1 MIYNIISIIYSIFAK
16 ESTKT
21 LSTMN
26 NEDKVMAICWLDSGS
41 FQTQSV
47 ASRYNMSALELEEEL
62 AAFKGLEIYKNNYAG
77 YVRKHTRRFL
87 ENTPFPTWKN
97 DHTMRFLK
105 NKRIECVICESDS
118 DTEKFFHFHIPGK
131 GYLDQI
137 CERSE
142 WITPEEFQR
151 ELVIMNV
158 VDWSSMSADEQL
170 TFLVQR
176 YDSDIFLP
184 FSQRIHKEQFVEL
197 TGQNFPGSGDWS
209 MPEQIRQ
216 YQPPDLFVKDES
228 IKVPK
233 QSSNK
238 QNADLGKEAYAVRSD
253 QITALAKLI
262 YPHGGHFI
270 YMWENKEIEVQLDEA
285 DMSAIQFILFENDSN
300 RLQNLAAKDPKSIEK
315 ELLYK
320 IDGFYEYYDLQDAFI
335 EGMQSKD
342 FSTLRQKAQAAFDK
356 IAENYRKRKAVTP
369 VTAKPKS
376 DYLDKVI
383 MAFNQLCESGSDE
396 DTEHAIVELEAI
408 VSQQGGNGLNE
419 VRKQFGLFKD
429 QMVADIRQKVESALG
444 IGSGASDG
452 RTIASAQTKAGLF
465 IQPGPVPVQADTF
478 SALQEERSSL
488 LAQIRIKGILPE
500 LVDAFNVTER
510 TILKYPVTGR
520 PSFYPEQDFTLYKLY
535 FSATVRTEIAVMQ
548 LVAGR
553 LTPEQ
558 VNEIYN
564 HLND

>member
-1 MIYNIISIIYSIFAK
+1 MNI
-16 ESTKT
+16 
-21 LSTMN
+21 
-26 NEDKVMAICWLDSGS
+26 EDKVMAICWLDSGS
-41 FQTQSV
+41 FQTRSV

-62 AAFKGLEIYKNNYAG
+62 AAFKGLEIYKNKYAG
-77 YVRKHTRRFL
+77 YVRKHTRQSL
-87 ENTPFPTWKN
+87 ENSPFPTWKN

-118 DTEKFFHFHIPGK
+118 DTEKFFHFHIPDK
-131 GYLDQI
+131 SYLDQI

-142 WITPEEFQR
+142 WITPEEFRR
-151 ELVIMNV
+151 ELAIMNV

-197 TGQNFPGSGDWS
+197 TGQNFPGNGDWS
-209 MPEQIRQ
+209 MSEQIRQ
-216 YQPPDLFVKDES
+216 HQTPDMYAKDKS
-228 IKVPK
+228 IKTPK
-233 QSSNK
+233 QSAHK
-238 QNADLGKEAYAVRSD
+238 QNADLGMEAYAVRSD

-262 YPHGGHFI
+262 YPHGGNFI
-270 YMWENKEIEVQLDEA
+270 YTWENKEIEAQLDEA
-285 DMSAIQFILFENDSN
+285 DMSAIQFILFENDSS

-320 IDGFYEYYDLQDAFI
+320 IDGFYEYYDLQDAFA
-335 EGMQSKD
+335 EGLQSKD
-342 FSTLRQKAQAAFDK
+342 FSLLRQKAQAAFDK
-356 IAENYRKRKAVTP
+356 IAEDYRKRKAVIP
-369 VTAKPKS
+369 VAANPKS
-376 DYLDKVI
+376 DYLDKII
-383 MAFNQLCESGSDE
+383 MVFNQLCESGSDE
-396 DTEHAIVELEAI
+396 DTEHAVAELESI
-408 VSQQGGNGLNE
+408 VSRQDGNGLNE

-429 QMVADIRQKVESALG
+429 QMITDIRQKAESVLG
-444 IGSGASDG
+444 IGSSTPDV
-452 RTIASAQTKAGLF
+452 RTVLTSPFVSSALTESSAQATSVQTKCGLPG
-465 IQPGPVPVQADTF
+465 QPEPFG
-478 SALQEERSSL
+478 ALQEERSSL
-488 LAQIRIKGILPE
+488 LAQIRSKGMLAE

-510 TILKYPVTGR
+510 TILKYPAAGR

-535 FSATVRTEIAVMQ
+535 FSTTVRTEIAVMQ
-548 LVAGR
+548 LVTAR